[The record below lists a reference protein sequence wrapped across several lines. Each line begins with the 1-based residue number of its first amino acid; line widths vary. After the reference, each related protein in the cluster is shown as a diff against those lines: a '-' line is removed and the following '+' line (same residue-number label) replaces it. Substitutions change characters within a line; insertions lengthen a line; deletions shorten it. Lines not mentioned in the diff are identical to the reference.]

1 MKPSFQHAKK
11 RQSVK
16 SNSRAVVIHQAP
28 NYKSPFFDTQYYH
41 YGLPNNYR
49 KVKLGQQGDGEPISG
64 EEAERYPK
72 MVFEDQIAKIEEAL
86 KGKGLIKG

>member
-1 MKPSFQHAKK
+1 MQWL
-11 RQSVK
+11 SVK
-16 SNSRAVVIHQAP
+16 
-28 NYKSPFFDTQYYH
+28 YKSSFFDTQYYH

-64 EEAERYPK
+64 EEADRYPK

>member
-1 MKPSFQHAKK
+1 MLWL
-11 RQSVK
+11 SVK
-16 SNSRAVVIHQAP
+16 HLTIKAPFSIHR
-28 NYKSPFFDTQYYH
+28 YYH
-41 YGLPNNYR
+41 YGVPNAYR

-86 KGKGLIKG
+86 KEKGLIKG